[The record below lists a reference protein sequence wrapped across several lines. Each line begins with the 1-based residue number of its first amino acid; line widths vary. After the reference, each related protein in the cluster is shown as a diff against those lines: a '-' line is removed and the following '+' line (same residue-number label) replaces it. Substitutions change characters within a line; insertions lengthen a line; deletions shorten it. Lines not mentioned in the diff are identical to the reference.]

1 MLLLSSALMVW
12 AVPSTRWARVTVL
25 PHPLQP
31 KASLCS
37 LGQSS
42 SNPRRVK
49 CSPHPLHSR
58 TICPEAS
65 TDCSSPA
72 PCQDSPGSCV
82 SFIPLLFLL
91 LFRSGSHRPRYN
103 LHGWAT
109 WAPGITPSLRPR
121 GSSHRA
127 HPLHRNHL
135 SSPVARSTWVNHFPF
150 RKSNPAWQV

>member
-12 AVPSTRWARVTVL
+12 AVPSTRWAKVTVL

-42 SNPRRVK
+42 SSPRRAK

-65 TDCSSPA
+65 TECSSPECSSPA
-72 PCQDSPGSCV
+72 PCHDSPDSCM
-82 SFIPLLFLL
+82 SFIPLLLL
-91 LFRSGSHRPRYN
+91 LLCG
-103 LHGWAT
+103 GT
-109 WAPGITPSLRPR
+109 
-121 GSSHRA
+121 HRA
-127 HPLHRNHL
+127 RD
-135 SSPVARSTWVNHFPF
+135 TI
-150 RKSNPAWQV
+150 

>member
-65 TDCSSPA
+65 TERSSPS
-72 PCQDSPGSCV
+72 PCQDSSDSCR
-82 SFIPLLFLL
+82 SFIPLLLL
-91 LFRSGSHRPRYN
+91 GCAHSPRYN
-103 LHGWAT
+103 RYEWAT
-109 WAPGITPSLRPR
+109 
-121 GSSHRA
+121 
-127 HPLHRNHL
+127 
-135 SSPVARSTWVNHFPF
+135 
-150 RKSNPAWQV
+150 

>member
-58 TICPEAS
+58 IICPETS
-65 TDCSSPA
+65 TECSECSSPS
-72 PCQDSPGSCV
+72 PCHDSPDNCI
-82 SFIPLLFLL
+82 SFIPLLLL
-91 LFRSGSHRPRYN
+91 LLLGSTHSPRYN
-103 LHGWAT
+103 RYGWAT
-109 WAPGITPSLRPR
+109 
-121 GSSHRA
+121 
-127 HPLHRNHL
+127 
-135 SSPVARSTWVNHFPF
+135 
-150 RKSNPAWQV
+150 